1 MDTKIVKP
9 SEANIFLEGVEVCRE
24 YFHTEKITFGTSE
37 LQPGQTGAVDNG
49 HKDSHE
55 VFYVAK
61 GHVLLRCGDKL
72 YDLREGD
79 AQIIPPGEPHQLTNI
94 GTEACV
100 VTWSLAPS
108 ES

>member
-49 HKDSHE
+49 HKDSHGTGSKIQE
-55 VFYVAK
+55 GK
-61 GHVLLRCGDKL
+61 EISWKRKNSNPMSLRT
-72 YDLREGD
+72 R
-79 AQIIPPGEPHQLTNI
+79 
-94 GTEACV
+94 
-100 VTWSLAPS
+100 
-108 ES
+108 